1 MATVNVHICI
11 DDNLMKES
19 DKILSDMGMD
29 MTTAV
34 NVFLHQVVRQKKIPF
49 EISLDSSDSY
59 KLEIDDECMDDMFE
73 DDEFIDYYGC

>member
-1 MATVNVHICI
+1 MATINVNICI
-11 DDNLMKES
+11 DDNLMKKS
-19 DKILSDMGMD
+19 DKILSDMGMN

-34 NVFLHQVVRQKKIPF
+34 NVFLHQVVRQRKIPF
-49 EISLDSSDSY
+49 EISLESPDSD

>member
-1 MATVNVHICI
+1 MATINFHICI
-11 DDNLMKES
+11 DDNLMKKS
-19 DKILSDMGMD
+19 DKILSDMGMN

-34 NVFLHQVVRQKKIPF
+34 NVFLHQVVRQRKIPF
-49 EISLDSSDSY
+49 EISLESQDSD